1 MSTVQMLNI
10 VLVVILALILLLGLV
25 AILLIYKIRK
35 KEEPQEKENIQIK
48 DKTENPN
55 LITRTGKAIN
65 SIYKFM
71 EFDEVTD
78 NMIIRKN
85 RQQSVMVIQ
94 CNGINYDLLSED
106 EKNAVEAGFVEFLNT
121 LRFPVQL
128 YIQTRTLNL
137 SEILN
142 EYDKRIE
149 DINSQIIKINSQIQM
164 AQARGNLEAVNR
176 LQFEKKRKENILE
189 YGESIEEYTAKI
201 SESRNI
207 LQQKTYIVISY
218 FTSEYG
224 DVSTYSKE
232 EINDIAFTEL
242 YTRAQTLIRA
252 LSSAEVSGKVLNS
265 EEIAELLYVAYN
277 RDQSERYTLRDA
289 LNAQYDRLY
298 STARDVLEEKKARIN
313 RQVEEEASRLAAK
326 SLVKAD
332 EINKKEKEKRVKERA
347 MEMIDEYKGEISN
360 QLYKETQKQ
369 IQNANLDE
377 QNKEGTKRR
386 IIRKNV

>member
-1 MSTVQMLNI
+1 M
-10 VLVVILALILLLGLV
+10 
-25 AILLIYKIRK
+25 
-35 KEEPQEKENIQIK
+35 
-48 DKTENPN
+48 
-55 LITRTGKAIN
+55 
-65 SIYKFM
+65 
-71 EFDEVTD
+71 
-78 NMIIRKN
+78 
-85 RQQSVMVIQ
+85 
-94 CNGINYDLLSED
+94 
-106 EKNAVEAGFVEFLNT
+106 
-121 LRFPVQL
+121 
-128 YIQTRTLNL
+128 
-137 SEILN
+137 
-142 EYDKRIE
+142 
-149 DINSQIIKINSQIQM
+149 
-164 AQARGNLEAVNR
+164 
-176 LQFEKKRKENILE
+176 
-189 YGESIEEYTAKI
+189 
-201 SESRNI
+201 
-207 LQQKTYIVISY
+207 
-218 FTSEYG
+218 FT
-224 DVSTYSKE
+224 
-232 EINDIAFTEL
+232 
-242 YTRAQTLIRA
+242 
-252 LSSAEVSGKVLNS
+252 

>member
-48 DKTENPN
+48 DKAENPN

-85 RQQSVMVIQ
+85 RQQYVMVIQ
-94 CNGINYDLLSED
+94 CKGINYDLLSED

-332 EINKKEKEKRVKERA
+332 EIDKKEKEKRVKERA